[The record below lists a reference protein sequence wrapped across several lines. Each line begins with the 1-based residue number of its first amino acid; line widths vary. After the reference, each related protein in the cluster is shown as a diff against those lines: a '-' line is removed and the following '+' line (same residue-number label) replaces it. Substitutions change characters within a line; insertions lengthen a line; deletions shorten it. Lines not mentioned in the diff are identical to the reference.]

1 MLDNSSTTQEI
12 TVVKDERG
20 LLFLGDPKEIKTWLD
35 DRGLASREFATKA
48 LRTGGSAVHTAAKV
62 SSESGRWVK
71 LTKDSA
77 KLLEKYGRAS
87 AIQPGVVQKSNG
99 QIVKWLR
106 FENPSRLFSPAMAT
120 GVAGMMTQMALE
132 QAIQEITDYLKSID
146 EKVGDLLQ
154 DQKDQTVAD
163 LIGVVFEVD
172 EAAAIRDKTGTLSD
186 AAWSKLAPCAQTTSR
201 ALGYALTKLQGIS
214 DKLLRAESVD
224 KIEHVLD
231 TAKDDVPAWLVMVS
245 RAVQT
250 RDKLS
255 VIELERAYAELP
267 AVLEEHRMGIVEA
280 RRERLGKVK
289 ARIDA
294 LREVLELS
302 AGRAREEKLLH
313 PFVVDN
319 VLGILDSL
327 MEQTS
332 QFSKGLDIEMD
343 EKVIE
348 RAPEWL
354 DIAGKFAGDVASGA
368 ANGAQQLGDAIADG
382 AGVLGEAAGKGAA
395 DLGAAVADGV
405 QGLGKAIGNVDLKK
419 AADSLPFKLPFGKR

>member
-1 MLDNSSTTQEI
+1 M
-12 TVVKDERG
+12 
-20 LLFLGDPKEIKTWLD
+20 
-35 DRGLASREFATKA
+35 
-48 LRTGGSAVHTAAKV
+48 
-62 SSESGRWVK
+62 K

-77 KLLEKYGRAS
+77 KLLEKYGKAG

-99 QIVKWLR
+99 QIIKWLR
-106 FENPSRLFSPAMAT
+106 FENPSQLFSPAMAT
-120 GVAGMMTQMALE
+120 GVAGVMTQMALE

-146 EKVGDLLQ
+146 EKVGELLQ

-214 DKLLRAESVD
+214 DKLSRAEPVD

-231 TAKDDVPAWLVMVS
+231 AAKDDVPTWLVMVS

-255 VIELERAYAELP
+255 VIELERAYAELLE
-267 AVLEEHRMGIVEA
+267 VLEEHRLGIVEA

-289 ARIDA
+289 VRIDA

-302 AGRAREEKLLH
+302 ADRVREEKLLH
-313 PFVVDN
+313 PFAVDN

-327 MEQTS
+327 ME
-332 QFSKGLDIEMD
+332 
-343 EKVIE
+343 
-348 RAPEWL
+348 
-354 DIAGKFAGDVASGA
+354 
-368 ANGAQQLGDAIADG
+368 
-382 AGVLGEAAGKGAA
+382 
-395 DLGAAVADGV
+395 
-405 QGLGKAIGNVDLKK
+405 
-419 AADSLPFKLPFGKR
+419 

>member
-1 MLDNSSTTQEI
+1 MADNSANSKEI
-12 TVVKDERG
+12 TVVKDEHG
-20 LLFLGDPKEIKTWLD
+20 LLFLGDPKEIKAWLD

-48 LRTGGSAVHTAAKV
+48 LRTSGSAVQAVAKV

-77 KLLEKYGRAS
+77 KLLEKYGKAG

-99 QIVKWLR
+99 QIIKWLR
-106 FENPSRLFSPAMAT
+106 FENPSQLFSPAMAT
-120 GVAGMMTQMALE
+120 ALE

-186 AAWSKLAPCAQTTSR
+186 AAWSKLAPCAQMTSR

-214 DKLLRAESVD
+214 DKLSRAESVD

-231 TAKDDVPAWLVMVS
+231 TAKDDVPTWLVMVS

-250 RDKLS
+250 RDRLS
-255 VIELERAYAELP
+255 VIELERAYVELP
-267 AVLEEHRMGIVEA
+267 EVLEEHRMGIVEA

-289 ARIDA
+289 VRIDA

-302 AGRAREEKLLH
+302 ADRVREEKLLH
-313 PFVVDN
+313 PFAVDSA
-319 VLGILDSL
+319 LGTLDSL

-354 DIAGKFAGDVASGA
+354 DVAGKFAGDVASGA
-368 ANGAQQLGDAIADG
+368 ANGAQQLGGAIADG

-395 DLGAAVADGV
+395 DLGAVVADGV

-419 AADSLPFKLPFGKR
+419 AAESLPFKLPFGK

>member
-1 MLDNSSTTQEI
+1 MQ
-12 TVVKDERG
+12 
-20 LLFLGDPKEIKTWLD
+20 
-35 DRGLASREFATKA
+35 
-48 LRTGGSAVHTAAKV
+48 TAAKV

-77 KLLEKYGRAS
+77 KLLEKYGKAG

-106 FENPSRLFSPAMAT
+106 FEDPRQPFSPAMAT

-146 EKVGDLLQ
+146 EKVGELLQ

-201 ALGYALTKLQGIS
+201 ALGHALTKLQGIS
-214 DKLLRAESVD
+214 DKLSRAESVE
-224 KIEHVLD
+224 KIERALD
-231 TAKDDVPAWLVMVS
+231 TAKDDVPTWLVMVS

-250 RDKLS
+250 RGKLP
-255 VIELERAYAELP
+255 VIELERTYAKLP
-267 AVLEEHRMGIVEA
+267 EVLEEHRLGIVEA
-280 RRERLGKVK
+280 KRERLGKVK

-294 LREVLELS
+294 LREVFELS
-302 AGRAREEKLLH
+302 ADRAREEKLLH
-313 PFVVDN
+313 PFAVDS
-319 VLGILDSL
+319 VLATLDLL

-332 QFSKGLDIEMD
+332 QLSKGLDIEMD

-348 RAPEWL
+348 RASEWL
-354 DIAGKFAGDVASGA
+354 DVAGKFAGDVASGA
-368 ANGAQQLGDAIADG
+368 ANGAQQLGGAITDG
-382 AGVLGEAAGKGAA
+382 AGALGEVAGKGAA

-405 QGLGKAIGNVDLKK
+405 QGLGKVIGSVDFKK
-419 AADSLPFKLPFGKR
+419 AADSLPLKLPFGKR